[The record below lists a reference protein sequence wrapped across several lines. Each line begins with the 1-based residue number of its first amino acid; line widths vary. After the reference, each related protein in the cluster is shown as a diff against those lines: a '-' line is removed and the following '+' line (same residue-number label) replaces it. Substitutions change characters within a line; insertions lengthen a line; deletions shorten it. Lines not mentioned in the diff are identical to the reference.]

1 MLLEQSLNWAAYF
14 YDQWNLKVCQGGGFE
29 VIRSFLLKQALLT
42 VLQKLCCLGDIFCFT
57 PMSDQDRISSYNIK
71 QASNE
76 NKEKYQLGDYKLIQN
91 QILQTNILR
100 TVWQSIRRIA
110 SEIMGVKRLR
120 LLRAQFG
127 WARVKLCFLK

>member
-42 VLQKLCCLGDIFCFT
+42 VLQKLCCLDDIFCFT

-76 NKEKYQLGDYKLIQN
+76 NKEKYQLGDYKLI
-91 QILQTNILR
+91 
-100 TVWQSIRRIA
+100 
-110 SEIMGVKRLR
+110 
-120 LLRAQFG
+120 
-127 WARVKLCFLK
+127 